1 MRAAAALD
9 RFGVHETVPDP
20 EPADL
25 VLFVETSDAAGPY
38 FEATRRHPVYRAHR
52 EKSYLFCSTD
62 RVVPFLPGVFASI
75 ERRWAWPAWA
85 RSGHYLGVR
94 EEDGMRYEAAVRP
107 SLLFSFIGSAAA
119 HPVRRAILGLPAQDA
134 LLIDSAREAEEVA
147 RGERTG
153 LAPGEFRDRYT
164 RSIEDSAFV
173 LCPRGGGTASF
184 RLFEAMMLGR
194 APVIISDQWVPPTGP
209 DWPSFSLRVKESDVD
224 RVPAILREHAGRAEE
239 MGRCARAAW
248 VEWFAPEVG
257 FHRVVESCVE
267 LSGAQGRRR
276 GLRRY
281 EPWLQML
288 RPYNLA
294 RWGARRLPRR

>member
-9 RFGVHETVPDP
+9 RFGVHETVADP
-20 EPADL
+20 ERADL

-62 RVVPFLPGVFASI
+62 RIVPFLPGVFASV
-75 ERRWAWPAWA
+75 ERRWAWSAWT

-94 EEDGMRYEAAVRP
+94 EGDGMRYDAASRS

-119 HPVRRAILGLPAQDA
+119 HPVRRAILDLPADDA
-134 LLIDSAREAEEVA
+134 LLIDSARETEEVA
-147 RGERTG
+147 RGEHPA
-153 LAPGEFRDRYT
+153 LAPEEFRGRYT

-194 APVIISDQWVPPTGP
+194 APVIVSDQWVAPIGP
-209 DWPSFSLRVKESDVD
+209 DWPSFSLRVRESDVD
-224 RVPAILREHAGRAEE
+224 RIPAILRAHAGRAEE
-239 MGRCARAAW
+239 MGQAARAAW

-257 FHRVVESCVE
+257 FHRVVESCLE
-267 LSGAQGRRR
+267 LVAVRSRRSGP
-276 GLRRY
+276 RRY

-294 RWGARRLPRR
+294 RWGARRLRRR